1 MTTKKYSNEVYLKKA
16 KKVFTGHE
24 LYDDSTIIGYCKL
37 LQQIIKERN
46 VYKLKSKA
54 YSLPQL
60 ISMCQALDDREKDI
74 IKLRYID
81 GLIYSEIAKKW
92 NVSAERCRY
101 IDARMIRSLQQKP
114 LLFWYSEENLSSLG
128 EAERQAKRKGID
140 AISNLS
146 IEILNLKTKTYNA
159 LIQANIKTLG
169 QLFAFPQ
176 KQLEHINNFGSSS
189 ISELYS
195 SFKFQYY
202 SKIIDQG

>member
-1 MTTKKYSNEVYLKKA
+1 MATKKYSNEVYLKKA
-16 KKVFTGHE
+16 KEVFTGHE
-24 LYDDSTIIGYCKL
+24 FYDDSTIIGYCKL

-60 ISMCQALDDREKDI
+60 ISMCQTLDDREQNL
-74 IKLRYID
+74 IKLRYIG
-81 GLIYSEIAKKW
+81 GLIYSEIGKKW

-101 IDARMIRSLQQKP
+101 IDARMIRTLQQKP

-128 EAERQAKRKGID
+128 ETERQAKQEGID
-140 AISNLS
+140 AISNLP
-146 IEILNLKTKTYNA
+146 IEILNLKTKTHNA

-169 QLFAFPQ
+169 QLFAFP
-176 KQLEHINNFGSSS
+176 KKGLEHINNFGPSS
-189 ISELYS
+189 ISDLYS

-202 SKIIDQG
+202 SKIINQG